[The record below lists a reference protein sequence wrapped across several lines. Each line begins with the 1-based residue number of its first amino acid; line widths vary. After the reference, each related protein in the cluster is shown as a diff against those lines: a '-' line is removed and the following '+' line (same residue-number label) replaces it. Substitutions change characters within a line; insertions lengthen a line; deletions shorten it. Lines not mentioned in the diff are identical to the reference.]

1 MEASTP
7 TPAAH
12 GDPSRKKRALELGR
26 PAFVAREDGAYHDVE
41 MPKKHRCGYNGVAA
55 NPRYCA
61 RLHLLTDDGGGTAGN
76 KRGLGPTSRSSS
88 RRRRV
93 AAPTNMPKKYKC
105 EYMADPERSVSPRTN
120 ALDADEAGWLAML
133 FRILRP

>member
-1 MEASTP
+1 MEASTS

-55 NPRYCA
+55 NPRYRA

-76 KRGLGPTSRSSS
+76 KRGPGPDKPEFFAAEEESGGAYQHAQEVQVRVHGGPGALGLAPHERS
-88 RRRRV
+88 RR
-93 AAPTNMPKKYKC
+93 
-105 EYMADPERSVSPRTN
+105 
-120 ALDADEAGWLAML
+120 
-133 FRILRP
+133 

>member
-55 NPRYCA
+55 NPRYRA
-61 RLHLLTDDGGGTAGN
+61 RLHLLTDGGGGTAGN
-76 KRGLGPTSRSSS
+76 KRELGPDKPVFFAADESGGAYQHAQEVQVRVHGGPGALGLAPHERS
-88 RRRRV
+88 RR
-93 AAPTNMPKKYKC
+93 
-105 EYMADPERSVSPRTN
+105 
-120 ALDADEAGWLAML
+120 
-133 FRILRP
+133 

>member
-41 MPKKHRCGYNGVAA
+41 MPKKHRCGCNGVAA
-55 NPRYCA
+55 NPRYRA
-61 RLHLLTDDGGGTAGN
+61 RLHLLTDGGGGTAG
-76 KRGLGPTSRSSS
+76 KRATVEAQTSGPC
-88 RRRRV
+88 
-93 AAPTNMPKKYKC
+93 KK
-105 EYMADPERSVSPRTN
+105 
-120 ALDADEAGWLAML
+120 G
-133 FRILRP
+133 